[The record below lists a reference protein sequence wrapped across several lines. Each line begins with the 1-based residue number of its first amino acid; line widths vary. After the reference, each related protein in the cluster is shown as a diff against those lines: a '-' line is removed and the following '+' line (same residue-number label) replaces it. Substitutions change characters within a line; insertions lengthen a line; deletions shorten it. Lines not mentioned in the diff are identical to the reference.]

1 MLQVTRQDVDS
12 LQRLICH
19 PFNLTGSPP
28 TFASR
33 LTTAAANGCTR
44 KTTLTLYTLGSC
56 TVVLR
61 TGRPSTASVTS
72 RFGPLRAQGF
82 WTICNWCRLLNRHLA
97 PGGYIEQLELSPV
110 PRSDDG
116 SIQPGDMWD
125 ECGKLAIECGERFGK
140 TFQIME
146 RMKNLIEQAGFVDVV
161 ETKYKWPLGA
171 WSTDQKLKDMGRWN
185 MHHWNE
191 GLEGWTMALLTRV
204 MGVSWYLGSDII
216 ISLGLCWRCQWT
228 YDEVKAWNAKMRLI
242 MKDRRYHVYQSLY
255 VLPSLLRMER
265 LMENRS
271 VVYARKPFPSS
282 SQDKKILTSATS

>member
-1 MLQVTRQDVDS
+1 M
-12 LQRLICH
+12 
-19 PFNLTGSPP
+19 
-28 TFASR
+28 
-33 LTTAAANGCTR
+33 TAAANGCTR
-44 KTTLTLYTLGSC
+44 KITSTSYTLGSC
-56 TVVLR
+56 TEALLI
-61 TGRPSTASVTS
+61 GPPSTASVTS
-72 RFGPLRAQGF
+72 RFSPYRAQAF
-82 WTICNWCRLLNRHLA
+82 RLICCWLRLFKSHLA

-171 WSTDQKLKDMGRWN
+171 WSNDQKLKDMGRWN

-204 MGVSWYLGSDII
+204 MGVSWN
-216 ISLGLCWRCQWT
+216 LGLTSMMAWLLCWLCQWT
-228 YDEVKAWNAKMRLI
+228 YDEVKAWNAKMRLT

-255 VLPSLLRMER
+255 VPPSLPRIEQ
-265 LMENRS
+265 LMVDRS
-271 VVYARKPFPSS
+271 VVYARKPFPPSS
-282 SQDKKILTSATS
+282 HGVKFSASASA